1 MHSIAQGIVMQAAA
15 HELLSHCFAETEV
28 GKALNLANTI
38 DINSCFVAESS
49 LETMRFDKGE

>member
-1 MHSIAQGIVMQAAA
+1 MQAAA

-49 LETMRFDKGE
+49 LETVRSDKGE